1 MPNLFT
7 LKILY
12 VIILFEKRFIL
23 RKVIGMNQILVTKN
37 DKSKKVKEKKVREPK
52 APGDI
57 TGVAK
62 AFAGIILLFGL
73 ALSADGAYAYTKN
86 VELAKN
92 TKAPIVSVLKTG
104 NTAKLSIE
112 CTSGIRTVSFTWNN
126 SNPTI
131 VQGRGNKIL
140 EQIISIPSGE
150 NNKLN
155 ITVIDS
161 NGQTKRYV
169 KTLNQDAKDITEPVI
184 TIEGVNSN
192 IKITVTDDT
201 AIDYVTYK
209 YGDSQEVT
217 ISAEEEGQT
226 TIEETIPAQQGEATL
241 TIEAVDKAQNVATK
255 EQKIK
260 GTKRPTVEV
269 KRDPN
274 DASYILI
281 KATDDDGLR
290 LLCYDLNGQGYTTDP
305 NISIND
311 TKFEYRQKLDSGTNK
326 ISLRVYNINEQV
338 TEFNAEYEN

>member
-1 MPNLFT
+1 
-7 LKILY
+7 
-12 VIILFEKRFIL
+12 
-23 RKVIGMNQILVTKN
+23 MNQILMTDDNRK
-37 DKSKKVKEKKVREPK
+37 KAKKVKEKKPREPK

-92 TKAPIVSVLKTG
+92 TKAPIVSILKSG

-126 SNPTI
+126 SNP
-131 VQGRGNKIL
+131 
-140 EQIISIPSGE
+140 
-150 NNKLN
+150 N

-169 KTLNQDAKDITEPVI
+169 KTLNQDAVDTTEPVI

-201 AIDYVTYK
+201 AIDYIIYK

-217 ISAEEEGQT
+217 IAATEEGQT
-226 TIEETIPAQQGEATL
+226 IIEETIPAQQGEATL

-260 GTKRPTVEV
+260 GSKRPTVEITP
-269 KRDPN
+269 DPN
-274 DASYILI
+274 DPSYLI
-281 KATDDDGLR
+281 IRATDEDGLR
-290 LLCYDLNGQGYTTDP
+290 LLAYDLNGQGYTTDP
-305 NISIND
+305 SISINEK
-311 TKFEYRQKLDSGTNK
+311 TFVYRQKIEPGRNE

-338 TEFNAEYEN
+338 TEFNGVYNY

>member
-1 MPNLFT
+1 
-7 LKILY
+7 
-12 VIILFEKRFIL
+12 
-23 RKVIGMNQILVTKN
+23 MNQILVTKN

-169 KTLNQDAKDITEPVI
+169 NTLNQDAKDITEPVI

-217 ISAEEEGQT
+217 INAEEEGQT

-290 LLCYDLNGQGYTTDP
+290 LLCYDLNGQEYTTDP

>member
-1 MPNLFT
+1 
-7 LKILY
+7 
-12 VIILFEKRFIL
+12 
-23 RKVIGMNQILVTKN
+23 MNQILVTKN
-37 DKSKKVKEKKVREPK
+37 DKSKKVKEKKVRESK

-217 ISAEEEGQT
+217 INAEEEGQT

-290 LLCYDLNGQGYTTDP
+290 LHCYD
-305 NISIND
+305 
-311 TKFEYRQKLDSGTNK
+311 
-326 ISLRVYNINEQV
+326 
-338 TEFNAEYEN
+338 

>member
-1 MPNLFT
+1 
-7 LKILY
+7 
-12 VIILFEKRFIL
+12 
-23 RKVIGMNQILVTKN
+23 MNQILMTDDNRK
-37 DKSKKVKEKKVREPK
+37 KAKKVKEKNPREPK

-92 TKAPIVSVLKTG
+92 TKAPIVSILKSG

-131 VQGRGNKIL
+131 VQGRGNKTL
-140 EQIISIPSGE
+140 EQTISIPSGE

-169 KTLNQDAKDITEPVI
+169 KTLNQDAVDTTEPVI

-192 IKITVTDDT
+192 IKINVKDDT
-201 AIDYVTYK
+201 AIDYIIYK

-217 ISAEEEGQT
+217 IAATEEGQT
-226 TIEETIPAQQGEATL
+226 IIEETIPAQQGEATL

-260 GTKRPTVEV
+260 GSKRPTVEITP
-269 KRDPN
+269 DPN
-274 DASYILI
+274 DPSYLI
-281 KATDDDGLR
+281 IRATDEDGLR
-290 LLCYDLNGQGYTTDP
+290 LLAYDLNGQGYTTDP
-305 NISIND
+305 SISINEK
-311 TKFEYRQKLDSGTNK
+311 TFVYRQKIEPGRNE

-338 TEFNAEYEN
+338 TEFNGVYNY

>member
-1 MPNLFT
+1 MGEIFMPNLFT

-169 KTLNQDAKDITEPVI
+169 KTLNQM
-184 TIEGVNSN
+184 
-192 IKITVTDDT
+192 
-201 AIDYVTYK
+201 
-209 YGDSQEVT
+209 
-217 ISAEEEGQT
+217 
-226 TIEETIPAQQGEATL
+226 
-241 TIEAVDKAQNVATK
+241 
-255 EQKIK
+255 QKILQ
-260 GTKRPTVEV
+260 
-269 KRDPN
+269 N
-274 DASYILI
+274 
-281 KATDDDGLR
+281 
-290 LLCYDLNGQGYTTDP
+290 Q
-305 NISIND
+305 
-311 TKFEYRQKLDSGTNK
+311 
-326 ISLRVYNINEQV
+326 
-338 TEFNAEYEN
+338 

>member
-52 APGDI
+52 TPGDI

-131 VQGRGNKIL
+131 V
-140 EQIISIPSGE
+140 
-150 NNKLN
+150 
-155 ITVIDS
+155 
-161 NGQTKRYV
+161 
-169 KTLNQDAKDITEPVI
+169 
-184 TIEGVNSN
+184 
-192 IKITVTDDT
+192 
-201 AIDYVTYK
+201 
-209 YGDSQEVT
+209 
-217 ISAEEEGQT
+217 
-226 TIEETIPAQQGEATL
+226 
-241 TIEAVDKAQNVATK
+241 
-255 EQKIK
+255 
-260 GTKRPTVEV
+260 
-269 KRDPN
+269 
-274 DASYILI
+274 
-281 KATDDDGLR
+281 
-290 LLCYDLNGQGYTTDP
+290 
-305 NISIND
+305 
-311 TKFEYRQKLDSGTNK
+311 
-326 ISLRVYNINEQV
+326 
-338 TEFNAEYEN
+338 

>member
-1 MPNLFT
+1 
-7 LKILY
+7 
-12 VIILFEKRFIL
+12 
-23 RKVIGMNQILVTKN
+23 MNQILVTKN

-169 KTLNQDAKDITEPVI
+169 KTLNQDAIDTTEPVI
-184 TIEGVNSN
+184 TIEGVSSN

-226 TIEETIPAQQGEATL
+226 TIEETIPAQQGETTL

-290 LLCYDLNGQGYTTDP
+290 LLCYD
-305 NISIND
+305 IN
-311 TKFEYRQKLDSGTNK
+311 
-326 ISLRVYNINEQV
+326 
-338 TEFNAEYEN
+338 